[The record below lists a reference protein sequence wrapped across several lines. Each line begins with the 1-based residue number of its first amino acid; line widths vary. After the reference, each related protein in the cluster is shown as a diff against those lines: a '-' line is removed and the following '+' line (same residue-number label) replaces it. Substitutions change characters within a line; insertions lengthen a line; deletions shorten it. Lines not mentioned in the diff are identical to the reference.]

1 MGMAECRYW
10 HRSLNPKK
18 LIDIGFSH
26 LQPRMTIGRT
36 IKLYKLPDQHV
47 AQGFRKMEKKDIPV
61 VHKLLT
67 EYLPKFRLHPEFSL
81 EEVEH
86 WICPRDDVVFA
97 LVRETGE
104 GKNKKVTDFCSF
116 YRLPSTILGH
126 PEHKLLKCAY
136 SFWNVATSCT
146 LQELMQESLIYARD
160 VQMDAFNALDVMENE
175 SFLKELKFGVGD
187 GYLQYY
193 LYNWRC
199 TKLDPPEVGLVL
211 L

>member
-61 VHKLLT
+61 V
-67 EYLPKFRLHPEFSL
+67 
-81 EEVEH
+81 
-86 WICPRDDVVFA
+86 
-97 LVRETGE
+97 
-104 GKNKKVTDFCSF
+104 
-116 YRLPSTILGH
+116 
-126 PEHKLLKCAY
+126 HKLLKCAY